1 MTKRNKMYTAAEK
14 DDIIANINLNLKKP
28 QYNKYGN
35 YWYIKH
41 TDIESGKMTESRFK
55 SLSAA
60 TEFYEEM
67 YHVFEANYISIK
79 AKQYYKGR

>member
-1 MTKRNKMYTAAEK
+1 MYTSAEK
-14 DDIIANINLNLKKP
+14 DDIVANINLNLKKP

-41 TDIESGKMTESRFK
+41 TDTETGKMTETRFR

-60 TEFYEEM
+60 HEFYEEM
-67 YHVFEANYISIK
+67 YHVFETNYLYIL
-79 AKQYYKGR
+79 AQQQYKKGR